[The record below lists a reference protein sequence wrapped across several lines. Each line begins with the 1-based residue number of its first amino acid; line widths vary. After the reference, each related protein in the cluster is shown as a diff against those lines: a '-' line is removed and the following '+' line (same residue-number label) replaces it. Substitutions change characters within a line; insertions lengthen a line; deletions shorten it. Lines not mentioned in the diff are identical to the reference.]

1 MASEFPRSPH
11 ILKGALVAYESQFL
25 GPIPNLVIFQYNPE
39 TVTRTL
45 REQAASGNGNGGSR
59 TPREAYQVK
68 GPPKEKISLT
78 VMLDAADQLETP
90 ETSPDI
96 VLTGLHPVL
105 ASLELLLYPPSLN
118 VITNMTLAQ
127 LGSRQITPQDAPMT
141 LLVWGPGRAVPVHI
155 TGLTVTEKAFD
166 QLLNPILAEVRLD
179 MDVMTYLDLEPGTLG
194 HGASV
199 AHHVAKE
206 VLARANV
213 VGTLIRTA
221 PLPF

>member
-1 MASEFPRSPH
+1 MASAFPRSPQ

-25 GPIPNLVIFQYNPE
+25 GSIPNLVIFQYNPQ

-45 REQAASGNGNGGSR
+45 TEQTESGNGSGGKKS
-59 TPREAYQVK
+59 PREAYQVK

-78 VMLDAADQLETP
+78 VMLDAADQLESP
-90 ETSPDI
+90 ESNPDV

-118 VITNMTLAQ
+118 VISNMTLAK
-127 LGSRQITPQDAPMT
+127 LGSREITAQDAPMI
-141 LLVWGPGRAVPVHI
+141 LLVWGPGRAVPVRI
-155 TGLTVTEKAFD
+155 TGFTVTEKAFD

-179 MDVMTYLDLEPGTLG
+179 MDVMTYLDLEPKSLG

-199 AHHVAKE
+199 AHHIAKE
-206 VLARANV
+206 VLARTNV
-213 VGTLIRTA
+213 VGTLVRTA

>member
-1 MASEFPRSPH
+1 MPSEFPRSPQ
-11 ILKGALVAYESQFL
+11 ILKGALVAFESQFL
-25 GPIPNLVIFQYNPE
+25 GPVPNLVIFQYNPE

-45 REQAASGNGNGGSR
+45 TEQTASGNGGQR

-68 GPPKEKISLT
+68 GPPKEQISLT
-78 VMLDAADQLETP
+78 VMLDAADQLENP
-90 ETSPDI
+90 EINPD
-96 VLTGLHPVL
+96 VLLTGLHPVL
-105 ASLELLLYPPSLN
+105 AALELLLYPPSLN
-118 VITNMTLAQ
+118 VVTNMTLAQ
-127 LGSRQITPQDAPMT
+127 LGSRQIAPQDAPMT

-179 MDVMTYLDLEPGTLG
+179 MDVMTYLDLEPGSLG

-199 AHHVAKE
+199 AHHIAKE
-206 VLARANV
+206 VLARSNV
-213 VGTLIRTA
+213 VSTLIRSA

>member
-1 MASEFPRSPH
+1 MASEFPRSPQ

-25 GPIPNLVIFQYNPE
+25 GPIPNLIIFQYNPE

-45 REQAASGNGNGGSR
+45 TEQTASGSGTGQRS
-59 TPREAYQVK
+59 PREAYQVK

-78 VMLDAADQLETP
+78 VTLDAADQLETP
-90 ETSPDI
+90 ELNPDVVI
-96 VLTGLHPVL
+96 AGLHPVL
-105 ASLELLLYPPSLN
+105 AALELLMYPPSLE
-118 VITNMTLAQ
+118 VITNMALAQ
-127 LGSRQITPQDAPMT
+127 LGSRQITPQDAPMV

-155 TGLTVTEKAFD
+155 TGFNVTEKAFD
-166 QLLNPILAEVRLD
+166 QLLNPTLADVRLD

-199 AHHVAKE
+199 AHHIAKE

-213 VGTLIRTA
+213 VGTLVRTA